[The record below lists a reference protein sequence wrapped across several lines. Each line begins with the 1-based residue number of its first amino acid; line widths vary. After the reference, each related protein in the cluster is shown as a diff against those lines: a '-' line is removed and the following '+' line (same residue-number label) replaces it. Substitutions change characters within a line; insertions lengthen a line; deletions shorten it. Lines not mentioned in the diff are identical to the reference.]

1 MRHNVQ
7 SNTPWYLE
15 GLDPETRDAAR
26 EAARRAGMSLDEW
39 LQATISDRATRA
51 FADRGYAERGYADR
65 GYADRAYPDRG
76 PYERAAQARD
86 DYDAAPTVRRKA
98 SAQRPAPAQ
107 PRKNS
112 LYDELDAIAG
122 RIARATR
129 GQGVSAPEAAPSP
142 APAHAPS
149 QKSGIDSIVAAVT
162 AETERRTRESTAKTT
177 EALDSVVRWIERTEE
192 RMHESNRSLSD
203 TARMALER
211 QDHTANVLGE
221 ALAMMTKRL
230 DEIEGKVSEGHQPA
244 MNAAL
249 QAVAK
254 VESQL
259 EKLSREGR
267 DFPARDVNAQG
278 PADPAQQA
286 GIENA
291 LRSFEERIASI
302 TEKLA
307 ETNARSDAQ
316 APQGRAKSGLAGE
329 LQDALAEIRSR
340 RDAEEAR
347 HGARARAAD
356 DHLEL
361 LRADVA
367 RLGAQLQAVKEN
379 GSRDTAR
386 QAQTATDLRHAMDD
400 LTKRMTGLAMSEDIA
415 DLEESLSELTREAV
429 KAADAGR
436 ERDLAKINGLIA
448 RVQDEIS
455 RAGDAT
461 ADKVHA
467 RIIEDYKALAGK
479 IDALGHADRD
489 LAATLTRE
497 LETMRTLYGQLAEPG
512 RVEEMNAQLR
522 EMSHRL
528 NHMAR
533 SQVDAVEFATLRS
546 AVDDIRGAVKSG
558 RSSQAD
564 AEQMREHFGA
574 LSRKMDEI
582 SVGGHGG
589 EALAQMGARIDAMAG
604 KLEEVADRLTNAQ
617 ATAMADEIAEI
628 STDLGRLPASAAPA
642 LSTLNQQF
650 AQFSE
655 KLDELGERIATI
667 DVAPRATLEREFR
680 QLQAN
685 LEAGLAAR
693 SAQSDGIDALMARM
707 DRLDES
713 LRGVDVKGQLQPLEE
728 MLSQLAGKLDAA
740 SVPNAGLDA
749 IDALEA
755 QIGEIARRLESERGE
770 SGEPSPLDRAMS
782 DLMRQIESMREG
794 AVEAAERAAKTAIA
808 DTLEALPRND
818 PKGEVPAELDFLTRS
833 LSDLKELQ
841 SAAEQ
846 RSMDT
851 LGSVQG
857 TLDKL
862 VERLTLLESKAR
874 GPRQG
879 VRPAAPAQPQRT
891 AASGQKPAGAGHV
904 AGLDLSP
911 AQLLD
916 MVKAQQTGKPHD
928 DKAQPEKHRAERE
941 EARRYE
947 PGKQASARG
956 AAAGHELPALASFGA
971 FGAEALLEPGTG
983 RPQRKAETAART
995 ASGAHPASD
1004 STATNEAENDT
1015 AEIKANFI
1023 AAARRAAQNAAA
1035 EAAASGREGDARE
1048 ARARARGGAVAPK
1061 KGGNGAKGEADA
1073 ASASAASVGRRRPM
1087 LMAAAAVVLTVG
1099 AYQIGSHLLT
1109 DSDAPVIIGEI
1120 GDNADTAR
1128 TADRDAAPGPA
1139 LPAAGE
1145 SLAAAAPT
1153 GEAGPM
1159 QTASIADADEG
1170 SFDASRVPRIIGM
1183 DDLLGAD
1190 APANGDVMLP
1200 PRRESGEQ
1208 TVARDAE
1215 RVIHPNIV
1223 SADEI
1228 PADMAL
1234 AGLRDAVL
1242 EGDVAAVYS
1251 LADRAASG
1259 EGMSR
1264 DPALAAKLFERAAA
1278 HGFVPAQFRIGSHYE
1293 KGIGVSRDFTLASL
1307 WYERAAGSGNARAM
1321 HNLAVLLAEGVRGE
1335 ADFGGAR
1342 EWFAKAAEYGI
1353 RDSQY
1358 NLAVLLARGLG
1369 GEQDLAQSFKWF
1381 AIAAKQGDA
1390 DAEGKRDEVAA
1401 RLDARARAAAEAEI
1415 ELWRARVPDPQANE
1429 VIVPEQAR
1437 SATLTQAGIS
1447 PSRANAS

>member
-26 EAARRAGMSLDEW
+26 EAARRAGMGLDEW
-39 LQATISDRATRA
+39 LQATISDRAARA
-51 FADRGYAERGYADR
+51 FAERGYAE
-65 GYADRAYPDRG
+65 RAYPDRG
-76 PYERAAQARD
+76 HYERATPARD
-86 DYDAAPTVRRKA
+86 EYDAAPTVRRKA
-98 SAQRPAPAQ
+98 SAQRPAPTQ

-129 GQGVSAPEAAPSP
+129 GQVASAPEAGASP
-142 APAHAPS
+142 TPPHAPS
-149 QKSGIDSIVAAVT
+149 QKSGIDSIIAAVT
-162 AETERRTRESTAKTT
+162 AETEKRTRESTAKTT

-192 RMHESNRSLSD
+192 RMNESNRSLSD

-254 VESQL
+254 VEAQL
-259 EKLSREGR
+259 EKLSREKLSR
-267 DFPARDVNAQG
+267 DGGDSPVRDTEAEKR
-278 PADPAQQA
+278 PDPAQQA

-329 LQDALAEIRSR
+329 LQDALAEIRGR
-340 RDAEEAR
+340 RDAEEAQ
-347 HGARARAAD
+347 HGARAHAAEE
-356 DHLEL
+356 HLER
-361 LRADVA
+361 LRTDVA
-367 RLGAQLQAVKEN
+367 RLGAQLHAVKEN

-386 QAQTATDLRHAMDD
+386 QAQTATDLRHAMGD
-400 LTKRMTGLAMSEDIA
+400 LAKRMTGLAMSEDIA
-415 DLEESLSELTREAV
+415 DLEESLSELTREAI

-436 ERDLAKINGLIA
+436 ERDLAKINVLIT
-448 RVQDEIS
+448 RVQEEIS

-467 RIIEDYKALAGK
+467 RIVEDYKTLAGK
-479 IDALGHADRD
+479 IDALGHSDRD

-497 LETMRTLYGQLAEPG
+497 LEAMRTLYGQLAEPG

-546 AVDDIRGAVKSG
+546 AVDDIRGSVKSG
-558 RSSQAD
+558 RNSQAD

-582 SVGGHGG
+582 SAGGHGS
-589 EALAQMGARIDAMAG
+589 EALAQMGARIDAMAC

-628 STDLGRLPASAAPA
+628 STDLGRLPESAAPA

-650 AQFSE
+650 AQFSQ

-693 SAQSDGIDALMARM
+693 NTQSDGINALMARM

-728 MLSQLAGKLDAA
+728 MLSQLAGKLDTA
-740 SVPNAGLDA
+740 SQPNAGLDA

-770 SGEPSPLDRAMS
+770 SGESSPLDRAMT

-818 PKGEVPAELDFLTRS
+818 AKGEVPAELDFLTRS

-874 GPRQG
+874 GPRRG
-879 VRPAAPAQPQRT
+879 VRPAAPAQPQKL
-891 AASGQKPAGAGHV
+891 APGSQKPAGAGHL

-916 MVKAQQTGKPHD
+916 MVKAQQTAKPHE
-928 DKAQPEKHRAERE
+928 DKAQPEKHRAERD
-941 EARRYE
+941 AAPRYE
-947 PGKQASARG
+947 TGKQPSARSG
-956 AAAGHELPALASFGA
+956 APAHELPALASFGA
-971 FGAEALLEPGTG
+971 FGAESLLEPGAG
-983 RPQRKAETAART
+983 RPQGKADTGAGAAT
-995 ASGAHPASD
+995 GSHAAADASA
-1004 STATNEAENDT
+1004 AENDT

-1035 EAAASGREGDARE
+1035 EAAASGREGDPRE
-1048 ARARARGGAVAPK
+1048 ARARARSGAIAPK
-1061 KGGNGAKGEADA
+1061 KPGHGAKGEVDA

-1120 GDNADTAR
+1120 GDNTQTTQ
-1128 TADRDAAPGPA
+1128 TADIDAEPDPA
-1139 LPAAGE
+1139 LPETGE

-1153 GEAGPM
+1153 DEAGPM
-1159 QTASIADADEG
+1159 QTASVPEG
-1170 SFDASRVPRIIGM
+1170 AEDNFDSPEIPRVVGM
-1183 DDLLGAD
+1183 DDLLAEEASPG
-1190 APANGDVMLP
+1190 GDVMLP
-1200 PRRESGEQ
+1200 PRREAGEE
-1208 TVARDAE
+1208 TAAPDAE
-1215 RVIHPNIV
+1215 PVIHPNIV

-1228 PADMAL
+1228 PEDMGL

-1242 EGDVAAVYS
+1242 EGDVAAVYT

-1259 EGMSR
+1259 EGLSR

-1307 WYERAAGSGNARAM
+1307 WYERAAGSGNVRAM

-1335 ADFGGAR
+1335 ADFAGAR
-1342 EWFAKAAEYGI
+1342 EWFARAAEYGI

-1369 GEQDLAQSFKWF
+1369 GEQDLAESFKWF
-1381 AIAAKQGDA
+1381 AIAAEQGDT
-1390 DAEGKRDEVAA
+1390 DAAGKRDEVAA
-1401 RLDARARAAAEAEI
+1401 RLDERARAEAEAEV
-1415 ELWRARVPDPQANE
+1415 EVWRARVPDPQANE

-1447 PSRANAS
+1447 PSRSSAS